1 MYKATITYIEAD
13 KIAKLKAEDERFQTL
28 LDILS
33 NWDDLSILEI
43 HIIKEKGE

>member
-13 KIAKLKAEDERFQTL
+13 KIAKLTAEDENLQTL
-28 LDILS
+28 LNIIS
-33 NWDDLSILEI
+33 NWDLSILEI